1 MKIKLLTSTAKAP
14 TRGTPGSAGYDIY
27 ADDDMCECVEPGHIT
42 VVSTGI
48 AVQIPKGFVGLIQP
62 RSGLAFNYGIDT
74 LAGVIDSDYTGEIKV
89 MLTTYDD
96 TSSLY
101 IYKGDRI
108 AQLVIVPCYTYPLEV
123 VDQFESTERGD
134 NGFGHTGKC

>member
-27 ADDDMCECVEPGHIT
+27 ADDLCESVEPGCIT
-42 VVSTGI
+42 VVLTGI

-89 MLTTYDD
+89 MLTTHDD

>member
-14 TRGTPGSAGYDIY
+14 TRGTTGSAGYDIY
-27 ADDDMCECVEPGHIT
+27 ADDLCESVEPGHIT

-89 MLTTYDD
+89 MLTTHDD
-96 TSSLY
+96 TASLC

>member
-27 ADDDMCECVEPGHIT
+27 ADDMCESVEPGHIT

-89 MLTTYDD
+89 MLTTHDD

-108 AQLVIVPCYTYPLEV
+108 AQLVIVPCYTYTLEV
-123 VDQFESTERGD
+123 VDRFESTERGD